1 MTLVDRAKGIIL
13 SPKSEWSTI
22 SGETPNIGQILTTY
36 VLPLAVIPAIAAIIG
51 FGLIGMGAF
60 VSLSYGLAMGFV
72 HFVSAFIIVYLAAFV
87 IDWLAPNFGSE
98 KNLGRAVQLVA
109 YSYTPAWV
117 AGVLFIFPFLSW
129 LVTLASLY
137 GLYLMYLGL
146 PALMKTPPDKA
157 VGYLVV
163 SIIVLII
170 VYAVIGSVLALI
182 LLPLFGVAALGS
194 AAMGM

>member
-22 SGETPNIGQILTTY
+22 SGETPNTGQILTTY

-72 HFVSAFIIVYLAAFV
+72 HFVSAFVVVYLAAFV